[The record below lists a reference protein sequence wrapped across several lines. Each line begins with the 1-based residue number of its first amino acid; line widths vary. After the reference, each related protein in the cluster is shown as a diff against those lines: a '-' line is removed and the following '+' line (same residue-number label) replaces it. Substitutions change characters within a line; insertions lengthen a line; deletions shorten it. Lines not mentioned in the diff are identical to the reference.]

1 MKKFLIVIMVIAMIS
16 VFCGCGSD
24 ESEEPA
30 AYSPTDIQV
39 EAIDGEDANVYHVI
53 YDIDGSNTDEW
64 SGYWDSRESETAL
77 NGIKE
82 CMARDDWTD
91 TSVVYGEDT
100 NSTALYSYGFNGID
114 GDYKSVKF
122 FEGGIYHKDY
132 SVEGMLD

>member
-1 MKKFLIVIMVIAMIS
+1 MKKFLIVVMVIGMIS
-16 VFCGCGSD
+16 AFCGCGGSD
-24 ESEEPA
+24 EPT
-30 AYSPTDIQV
+30 AYDPVDIQV

-64 SGYWDSRESETAL
+64 SGFWDSRESETAL

-114 GDYKSVKF
+114 GDYQSVKF
-122 FEGGIYHKDY
+122 FEGGMFHKDY